1 MSINH
6 VLKRHCTK
14 HNEKP
19 FDLAI
24 DSITEADSFQLTAL
38 IDSLKA
44 PCLKKT
50 QDKLDKD
57 IYNLGK
63 CVLGI
68 FQKYASETYPEEWKI
83 EEDQEVDRT
92 VRLGWSIRT
101 KNISMPARKNLSE
114 NLHERITKHWERGH
128 ECDYSKIDRSVSVD

>member
-92 VRLGWSIRT
+92 VRLVVVDPNQEHIDACKKESIREYT
-101 KNISMPARKNLSE
+101 RAHNEALGAR
-114 NLHERITKHWERGH
+114 T
-128 ECDYSKIDRSVSVD
+128 